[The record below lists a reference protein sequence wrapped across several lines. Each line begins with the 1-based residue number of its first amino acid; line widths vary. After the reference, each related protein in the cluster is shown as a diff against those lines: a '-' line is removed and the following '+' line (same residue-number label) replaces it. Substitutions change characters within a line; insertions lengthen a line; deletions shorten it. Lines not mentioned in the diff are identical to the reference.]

1 MLLPPRLLVR
11 RLLVPFCLIAGLALT
26 GACATFPELGRLPTD
41 QTADLPR
48 LLPMEQLL
56 AQANATPRATEAT
69 AQGLAARAARLR
81 NRAALMR
88 GAVHDP
94 ATRARLSAAIEAGR
108 A

>member
-1 MLLPPRLLVR
+1 MLLPPRLSAT
-11 RLLVPFCLIAGLALT
+11 LLLLAGLSLA

-56 AQANATPRATEAT
+56 AQANATPRATDAT
-69 AQGLAARAARLR
+69 GQGLAARAARLR

-88 GAVHDP
+88 GPVHDP